1 MRFTRRGAFLA
12 ASAAMLLP
20 CAGLARGDALSR
32 LLPEIE
38 QRLGAR
44 LGAYILDTGS
54 NRLWRHRADERFPM
68 CSTFKALAS
77 GAILARVDA
86 GQEQLDRRVVI
97 APGDIVTYSPVTEKR
112 VGGAGMTLA
121 EICVAAVTQSD
132 NTAGNILI
140 DSLGGPGGIT
150 DFARGLGDA
159 VTRLD
164 RRETALNE
172 ARPGDPRD
180 TTSPAAMAAN
190 LQALVLG
197 ERLSPAS
204 RKLFAEWLVANR
216 TGDAKLRAGLP
227 KSWRVGDKTGG
238 GDFGT
243 MNDIAL
249 IWPSASKP
257 VIASIYMTETK
268 ASFDTRNAAF
278 AEIGR
283 ALAAS
288 LGS

>member
-1 MRFTRRGAFLA
+1 MSFTRRGAFIA
-12 ASAAMLLP
+12 ASAAILLP
-20 CAGLARGDALSR
+20 RRGLARGDALAK

-44 LGAYILDTGS
+44 FGAYLLDTQS
-54 NRLWRHRADERFPM
+54 NRLWQHRANERFPM
-68 CSTFKALAS
+68 CSTFKALAC

-86 GQEQLDRRVVI
+86 GQEKLDRRIVI
-97 APGDIVTYSPVTEKR
+97 SREDIVSYSPVTETR
-112 VGGAGMTLA
+112 IGGTGMTLA
-121 EICVAAVTQSD
+121 EVCIAAVTQSD

-140 DSLGGPGGIT
+140 DSLGGPGGVT

-172 ARPGDPRD
+172 AKPGDPRD
-180 TTSPAAMAAN
+180 TTSPAAMAAS
-190 LQALVLG
+190 LQALALG
-197 ERLSPAS
+197 DRLSPVS
-204 RKLFAEWLVANR
+204 RVQFVEWLVANR

-227 KSWRVGDKTGG
+227 KSWRIGDKTGG

-249 IWPSASKP
+249 IWPPGSKP
-257 VIASIYMTETK
+257 VIASLYMTETK
-268 ASFDTRNAAF
+268 ASFDVRNAAF

-288 LGS
+288 LAA